1 MMRASKPA
9 SKFRSISLIFTISIC
24 HMATIHHKKLAEYAS
39 FLPTD
44 QRARQVK
51 LQHVIFAVF
60 LLLLNVGV
68 KAQTASVRVQPQP
81 RWPTASKE
89 IPPSFVTV
97 QYASGSEITLPVQI
111 TENGILFQ
119 VKVNDSHDLM
129 YFTIDSGAA
138 ATYFDTDTAKRLGMI
153 PSGEGNVQ
161 GAGEGTVK
169 VQHLKNVRFEL
180 PGLTTVHPEINVA
193 DLSGLE
199 KEGWG
204 HPISGFFGYDFIRQ
218 FVMTIDYDNGLLTLS
233 DPATFKYHG
242 SGEIIP
248 IEFMTRQP
256 YVSGIIKVPG
266 VPATKALFLVDC
278 TSSDGV
284 NHQLIRKSTGPLR
297 HTRGGIGLGQPTE
310 TVVGR
315 LDYFKLGKFVIR
327 GVPSLPFRH
336 EGETTGQIGSAILKR
351 FEVTFNYSKSQL
363 ILEPGKMYGQPFPA
377 LSGGQNL
384 PGGTR

>member
-1 MMRASKPA
+1 M
-9 SKFRSISLIFTISIC
+9 
-24 HMATIHHKKLAEYAS
+24 KLKYFVS
-39 FLPTD
+39 
-44 QRARQVK
+44 
-51 LQHVIFAVF
+51 AVLLF
-60 LLLLNVGV
+60 LLGIGV
-68 KAQTASVRVQPQP
+68 NAQTSAGNVQQSPERAAASNEAP
-81 RWPTASKE
+81 R
-89 IPPSFVTV
+89 SFVTV
-97 QYASGSEITLPVQI
+97 QYASGSEISLPVLI

-119 VKVNDSHDLM
+119 ATVNDSPDPL

-138 ATYFDTDTAKRLGMI
+138 ATYFDTETAKHLRMI
-153 PSGEGNVQ
+153 AAGEGNVQ

-180 PGLTTVHPEINVA
+180 PGLTTVHPEINTA

-242 SGEIIP
+242 IGGIIP
-248 IEFMTRQP
+248 IEFMTGQP

-278 TSSDGV
+278 TSSDGA
-284 NHQLIRKSTGPLR
+284 NHQLIRKSTGALR
-297 HTRGGIGLGQPTE
+297 HTKGGIGLGQPTE

-327 GVPSLPFRH
+327 GAPSLPFRD

-351 FEVTFNYSKSQL
+351 FKVTFNYSKSQL
-363 ILEPGKMYGQPFPA
+363 ILEPGKMYGEPFPA
-377 LSGGQNL
+377 LSGGQNS